1 MFLSPNT
8 IKSQT
13 NSIYRKIGA
22 SSRNQAVARSRDLG
36 LLDTW

>member
-8 IKSQT
+8 TKSQA
-13 NSIYRKIGA
+13 NSIYRKLGA
-22 SSRNQAVARSRDLG
+22 STRSQAVTRSRDLG